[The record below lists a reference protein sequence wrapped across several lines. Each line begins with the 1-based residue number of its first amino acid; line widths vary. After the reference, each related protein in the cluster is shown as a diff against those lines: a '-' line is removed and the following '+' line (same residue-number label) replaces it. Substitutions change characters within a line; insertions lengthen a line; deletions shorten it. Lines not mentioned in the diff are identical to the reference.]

1 MSFFGSLF
9 EKRQCSICGKEM
21 GMTERKELSGGNLCD
36 DCADKLSDW
45 FSTDA
50 RKRSTPQQI
59 KENLAYRE
67 QNRQAVAQF
76 RPTRTLGKNTKVYL
90 DEMNRKFMVS
100 SASDLQKDNPDV
112 IDASAITNVAVDID
126 ESKHEL
132 RTKNE
137 EGRSVSY
144 DPPRYDYSYDFYV
157 DIDVNHPYCSHRRIK
172 VNSSSVW
179 IKYDYLQSRGMSGFG
194 SRSMGNSFNTGGDM
208 STAAGILGA
217 VINGIQNGM
226 NANNPAAMYP
236 PEYRENM
243 AIAEDIRV
251 SLLNLR
257 NPGSAVPNPGMG
269 MGMNAGM
276 GTVGGVA
283 GMAGAGMAYQQS
295 FPQQG
300 MQQQGYMQQGYPQQ
314 GMQQMQQMQPGFQQ
328 QGMGMQQQQGYPGQ
342 MQQQGYPGQMPQQ
355 GFPQQG
361 YPGQM
366 PPQGYPQQ
374 GGYPGQMPQQGF
386 PQQGYPGQVPPQGYP
401 QQGGYPGQMP
411 QQGYPQQAAQPQAD
425 SWTCPNCGTPNQGQF
440 CVGCGAPKQ

>member
-1 MSFFGSLF
+1 MGFFGSLF

-36 DCADKLSDW
+36 DCAEKLSDW

-59 KENLAYRE
+59 QEQLAYRE

-76 RPTRTLGKNTKVYL
+76 RATRTIGNTTKVYL

-100 SASDLQKDNPDV
+100 SASNLQEDNPDV

-144 DPPRYDYSYDFYV
+144 NPPRYDYSYDFYV
-157 DIDVNHPYCSHRRIK
+157 DIDVSHPYCSHRRIK

-179 IKYDYLQSRGMSGFG
+179 VRYDYLQSRGISGFG
-194 SRSMGNSFNTGGDM
+194 NRTMGNSFNAGGDM
-208 STAAGILGA
+208 GTAAGILGA
-217 VINGIQNGM
+217 VITGIQSSM

-243 AIAEDIRV
+243 TIAEDMRV

-257 NPGSAVPNPGMG
+257 
-269 MGMNAGM
+269 
-276 GTVGGVA
+276 
-283 GMAGAGMAYQQS
+283 
-295 FPQQG
+295 
-300 MQQQGYMQQGYPQQ
+300 
-314 GMQQMQQMQPGFQQ
+314 QP
-328 QGMGMQQQQGYPGQ
+328 
-342 MQQQGYPGQMPQQ
+342 
-355 GFPQQG
+355 
-361 YPGQM
+361 
-366 PPQGYPQQ
+366 
-374 GGYPGQMPQQGF
+374 
-386 PQQGYPGQVPPQGYP
+386 
-401 QQGGYPGQMP
+401 
-411 QQGYPQQAAQPQAD
+411 
-425 SWTCPNCGTPNQGQF
+425 
-440 CVGCGAPKQ
+440 

>member
-1 MSFFGSLF
+1 MGFFGSLF

-21 GMTERKELSGGNLCD
+21 GLTERKELSGGNLCD
-36 DCADKLSDW
+36 DCAEKLSDW
-45 FSTDA
+45 FSTEA
-50 RKRSTPQQI
+50 RKASTPQQI
-59 KENLAYRE
+59 QEHLAYRE

-76 RPTRTLGKNTKVYL
+76 RATRTIGKSTKVYL

-112 IDASAITNVAVDID
+112 IDASAITNVAVDVN

-144 DPPRYDYSYDFYV
+144 NPPRYDFSYDFYV
-157 DIDVNHPYCSHRRIK
+157 DIDVSHPHCSHRRIK

-179 IKYDYLQSRGMSGFG
+179 VRYDYLQARGLSNFG
-194 SRSMGNSFNTGGDM
+194 NRTMGNSFNAGGNM
-208 STAAGILGA
+208 GNMGTAAGILGA
-217 VINGIQNGM
+217 VINGLQNSM

-236 PEYRENM
+236 PEYQENM

-257 NPGSAVPNPGMG
+257 NPGSAMPNSGMG
-269 MGMNAGM
+269 MGANAGM

-283 GMAGAGMAYQQS
+283 GMAAAGM
-295 FPQQG
+295 PP
-300 MQQQGYMQQGYPQQ
+300 QGY
-314 GMQQMQQMQPGFQQ
+314 
-328 QGMGMQQQQGYPGQ
+328 
-342 MQQQGYPGQMPQQ
+342 
-355 GFPQQG
+355 PQQG

-374 GGYPGQMPQQGF
+374 GYPGQMPQQGYPQQGYPGQMPQQGY
-386 PQQGYPGQVPPQGYP
+386 PQQGYPGQMPQQGYP
-401 QQGGYPGQMP
+401 QQGYPGQMP
-411 QQGYPQQAAQPQAD
+411 QQGYPQQADAG

>member
-36 DCADKLSDW
+36 NCAKKLSDW
-45 FSTDA
+45 FSTEA

-59 KENLAYRE
+59 QEQLAYRE

-76 RPTRTLGKNTKVYL
+76 RATRTIGKNTKVYL

-100 SASDLQKDNPDV
+100 SASNLQEDNPDV

-144 DPPRYDYSYDFYV
+144 NPPRYDYSYDFYV
-157 DIDVNHPYCSHRRIK
+157 DIDVSHPYCSHRRIK

-179 IKYDYLQSRGMSGFG
+179 IKYDYLQSRGMTGFG
-194 SRSMGNSFNTGGDM
+194 NRSMSNSFNASGDM

-217 VINGIQNGM
+217 VITGIQNGM

-243 AIAEDIRV
+243 AIAEDMRV

-257 NPGSAVPNPGMG
+257 QPGSAVPNQGMG
-269 MGMNAGM
+269 MGMNTGM

-283 GMAGAGMAYQQS
+283 GMAGAGMAGMAAGYQQGY
-295 FPQQG
+295 PQQG

-314 GMQQMQQMQPGFQQ
+314 GMQQSMQQGFQQ
-328 QGMGMQQQQGYPGQ
+328 QGMGMQQQQGFQ
-342 MQQQGYPGQMPQQ
+342 
-355 GFPQQG
+355 
-361 YPGQM
+361 
-366 PPQGYPQQ
+366 QGYPQQ
-374 GGYPGQMPQQGF
+374 GFQQ
-386 PQQGYPGQVPPQGYP
+386 Q
-401 QQGGYPGQMP
+401 GYPGQMP
-411 QQGYPQQAAQPQAD
+411 QQGYPQQAPQPQAD
-425 SWTCPNCGTPNQGQF
+425 GSWFCPNCGAQNMSKF
-440 CVGCGAPKQ
+440 CQHCGAPKP

>member
-21 GMTERKELSGGNLCD
+21 GMTERKELTGGNLCD

-59 KENLAYRE
+59 QEQLAYRE

-76 RPTRTLGKNTKVYL
+76 RPTRTIGKSTKVYL
-90 DEMNRKFMVS
+90 DEMNRRFMVS
-100 SASDLQKDNPDV
+100 GASDLQKDNPDV
-112 IDASAITNVAVDID
+112 IDASAITNVAVDIN

-179 IKYDYLQSRGMSGFG
+179 VKYDYLQSRGMTGLG
-194 SRSMGNSFNTGGDM
+194 NRSMSNSFNAGGDM
-208 STAAGILGA
+208 GTAAGILGA
-217 VINGIQNGM
+217 VINGLQNSM

-236 PEYRENM
+236 PEYRENL
-243 AIAEDIRV
+243 AITEDIRV

-257 NPGSAVPNPGMG
+257 NPGSAVPNPA

-276 GTVGGVA
+276 GTVGGMA
-283 GMAGAGMAYQQS
+283 GMAAAGM
-295 FPQQG
+295 
-300 MQQQGYMQQGYPQQ
+300 
-314 GMQQMQQMQPGFQQ
+314 
-328 QGMGMQQQQGYPGQ
+328 
-342 MQQQGYPGQMPQQ
+342 QQGYPGQMPPQ
-355 GFPQQG
+355 GYPQQG

-374 GGYPGQMPQQGF
+374 GYPGQMPPQGYPQQGYPGQMPPQGYPQQGYPGQMPPQGY

-401 QQGGYPGQMP
+401 QQGYPGQMP
-411 QQGYPQQAAQPQAD
+411 PQGYPQQAAQPQAD
-425 SWTCPNCGTPNQGQF
+425 ASWSCPNCGAVNQGQF
-440 CVGCGAPKQ
+440 CVNCGAPKQ

>member
-1 MSFFGSLF
+1 MGFFGSLF

-21 GMTERKELSGGNLCD
+21 GLTERKELSGGNLCD
-36 DCADKLSDW
+36 DCAEKLSDW

-59 KENLAYRE
+59 QEQLAYRE

-76 RPTRTLGKNTKVYL
+76 RATRTIGKNTKLYL

-100 SASDLQKDNPDV
+100 SASNLQEDNPDV

-144 DPPRYDYSYDFYV
+144 NPPRYDYSYDFYV
-157 DIDVNHPYCSHRRIK
+157 DIDVSHPYCSHRRIK

-179 IKYDYLQSRGMSGFG
+179 VRYDYLQSRGISGFG
-194 SRSMGNSFNTGGDM
+194 NRTMGNSFNAGGDM
-208 STAAGILGA
+208 GTAAGILGA
-217 VINGIQNGM
+217 VITGIQSSM

-243 AIAEDIRV
+243 TIAEDMRV

-257 NPGSAVPNPGMG
+257 QPGSAAPNPGMG

-283 GMAGAGMAYQQS
+283 GMAAGAGMAGMAAGYQQGY
-295 FPQQG
+295 PQQG

-314 GMQQMQQMQPGFQQ
+314 GMQQGFQQ
-328 QGMGMQQQQGYPGQ
+328 QGMQQGFQQGFPQQGMQQGY
-342 MQQQGYPGQMPQQ
+342 
-355 GFPQQG
+355 PQQG

-374 GGYPGQMPQQGF
+374 AP
-386 PQQGYPGQVPPQGYP
+386 
-401 QQGGYPGQMP
+401 
-411 QQGYPQQAAQPQAD
+411 QPQVD
-425 SWTCPNCGTPNQGQF
+425 GSWFCPNCGAQNTSKF
-440 CVGCGAPKQ
+440 CQHCGAPKP